1 VGGVKYN
8 RDAIVKF
15 LSSTPKNLAGYEKES
30 SYKTIDRYL
39 REHPDDAEVR
49 DLLLKHALET
59 PLTAGGG
66 KAMLSAALA
75 HHPNFEA
82 RDRLLERAL
91 KSKHREIL
99 EWGVKELHALPPNE
113 RNPQLVKLLA
123 HRADEANAPF
133 VDAFMRNTL
142 APDDYNAFRL
152 VAEGLVSRSHRA
164 RIPQDELWRA
174 LLRLEQLWGSSIHLP
189 HLARALDLYGGRI
202 VDNSVLVRRAAERH
216 WNASGRDM
224 LRAIADTNR
233 AQLRAWGLKEF
244 ERFDL
249 WRHAVVGVA
258 LDDADAAFEHLVHDV
273 LADKDRFQKLFNT
286 GDLKTNAQQ
295 FIELLCVPLSVA
307 SPAQLERMRDDIHA
321 FAARLPEWIPNAPE
335 LARRFLYFDD
345 GVFKPWHRAPDALAW
360 NGMYALRPLV
370 RAVFHALEEKH
381 GATLRKDYDYK
392 NLLFYTAQGLFPTL
406 LVDRADDIPQAKP
419 MLGVMKDRNYI
430 DAGNEE
436 RALEVARTLLET
448 AFAWDD
454 SNAAEWNKRV
464 RASDELHA
472 YMGLFTP
479 LTHALWSIAM
489 AGMPGATDRESEYD
503 SVLNRLFPP
512 NASFQQVDRNLREI
526 LEVLKSLPRNRSNH
540 EREVMRFT
548 RAVRERFAPA
558 VYDEFIRGLHGDSW
572 DNNLD
577 FLGNLIGVLHGATE
591 SGQFLPLLI
600 MPNELLT
607 ANPQVVNAKL
617 RALQATRLWELES
630 ALKRKFCS

>member
-1 VGGVKYN
+1 VGSVKYN

-15 LSSTPKNLAGYEKES
+15 LSSTPKGLYDSDKQWSYEI
-30 SYKTIDRYL
+30 IDQYL

-75 HHPNFEA
+75 HHRYPEA

-189 HLARALDLYGGRI
+189 HLARALDRYGGRI

-216 WNASGRDM
+216 WNASGRDL

-233 AQLRAWGLKEF
+233 TQLRAWGIKEF

-258 LDDADAAFEHLVHDV
+258 LDDADAAFDHLVHDV
-273 LADKDRFQKLFNT
+273 LADQSRFLRLFNT

-295 FIELLCVPLSVA
+295 FVELLCVPLSVA

-321 FAARLPEWIPNAPE
+321 FAARLPEWITNAPE
-335 LARRFLYFDD
+335 MGRRILYFDD

-392 NLLFYTAQGLFPTL
+392 NLLFYTAEGLLPTL

-419 MLGVMKDRNYI
+419 MLDVMKDRNYI

-436 RALEVARTLLET
+436 RALEVARRLLET

-454 SNAAEWNKRV
+454 SNAAEWNRRM
-464 RASDELHA
+464 RASDELQA
-472 YMGLFTP
+472 FLGLTTP
-479 LTHALWSIAM
+479 LTHAMWEIAM
-489 AGMPGATDRESEYD
+489 VGMPGTHDRESVYKL
-503 SVLNRLFPP
+503 VLNRFLSP
-512 NASFQQVDRNLREI
+512 NAE
-526 LEVLKSLPRNRSNH
+526 LEVVNRRLHEMLELLQSMPRNRLN
-540 EREVMRFT
+540 
-548 RAVRERFAPA
+548 AVLQQFAPV
-558 VYDEFIRGLHGDSW
+558 VYEEFLRRLRDGDSW
-572 DNNLD
+572 DNSLD
-577 FLGNLIGVLHGATE
+577 FLVGLIGVLHGE
-591 SGQFLPLLI
+591 SDYDDYLPLVI
-600 MPNELLT
+600 MPRELLT
-607 ANPQVVNAKL
+607 ANPRVVNEKL
-617 RALQATRLWELES
+617 RLLQANRLGEFEK
-630 ALKRKFCS
+630 ALRRKFCS

>member
-1 VGGVKYN
+1 VKYN

-15 LSSTPKNLAGYEKES
+15 LSSTPKGLYDSDKRWSYEI
-30 SYKTIDRYL
+30 IDRYL

-49 DLLLKHALET
+49 DLLLKHALQT

-66 KAMLSAALA
+66 QAMLSAALA
-75 HHPNFEA
+75 HHPNPDA

-99 EWGVKELHALPPNE
+99 EWGVEKLHALPPGE
-113 RNPQLVKLLA
+113 RNPDLVRLLA

-142 APDDYNAFRL
+142 APDDYKAFRL
-152 VAEGLVSRSHRA
+152 VAEGLASRSHR
-164 RIPQDELWRA
+164 RRVPQDQLWQA
-174 LLRLEQLWGSSIHLP
+174 MLRLEQLWGSSIHLP
-189 HLARALDLYGGRI
+189 HLAHALDRHDGSV
-202 VDNSVLVRRAAERH
+202 VDNSVLARRAGERH
-216 WNASGRDM
+216 WNASGRDL

-258 LDDADAAFEHLVHDV
+258 LDDANAAFDHLVHDV
-273 LADKDRFQKLFNT
+273 LANQDRFQKLFNT

-295 FIELLCVPLSVA
+295 FVELLCVPLSVA

-321 FAARLPEWIPNAPE
+321 FAARLPEWITNAPE
-335 LARRFLYFDD
+335 LGRRILYFDD
-345 GVFKPWHRAPDALAW
+345 GVFKPWHRAPDALVW
-360 NGMYALRPLV
+360 NAMYALRPLV

-381 GATLRKDYDYK
+381 GATLRNDYEHQ
-392 NLLFYTAQGLFPTL
+392 NLLFYTAQGLLPTL
-406 LVDRADDIPQAKP
+406 LVDRADDIPQAKQ
-419 MLGVMKDRNYI
+419 MLGVLKDRNYI
-430 DAGNEE
+430 ETGNEE
-436 RALEVARTLLET
+436 RALENARTLLET

-472 YMGLFTP
+472 FMGLFTP
-479 LTHALWSIAM
+479 LTHAVWQIAM
-489 AGMPGATDRESEYD
+489 AGLPGATERESVYE

-512 NASFQQVDRNLREI
+512 NASFEQVDRNLREI
-526 LEVLKSLPRNRSNH
+526 LELLESLPRNRSNP

-558 VYDEFIRGLHGDSW
+558 VYEEFLRGLRDGNSW
-572 DNNLD
+572 DNNLS
-577 FLGNLIGVLHGATE
+577 FLAGLIGVLHGE
-591 SGQFLPLLI
+591 SDYDNFLPLLI
-600 MPNELLT
+600 MPSELLT
-607 ANPQVVNAKL
+607 ANPRVVNEKL
-617 RALQATRLWELES
+617 RSLHATQLWELES
-630 ALKRKFCS
+630 ALKRKFCY

>member
-1 VGGVKYN
+1 VKNN
-8 RDAIVKF
+8 RDAILKF
-15 LSSTPKNLAGYEKES
+15 LSSTPKGLYDYEKQW
-30 SYKTIDRYL
+30 SYEIIDRYL
-39 REHPDDAEVR
+39 REHPDDTEVR

-189 HLARALDLYGGRI
+189 HLARALDRYGGRI

-216 WNASGRDM
+216 WNASGRDL

-258 LDDADAAFEHLVHDV
+258 LDDADAAFDHLVHDV

-295 FIELLCVPLSVA
+295 FIELLCVPLSAA

-335 LARRFLYFDD
+335 LARRFVYFDD
-345 GVFKPWHRAPDALAW
+345 GVFQPWHRAPNALAW

-381 GATLRKDYDYK
+381 GANLRNNYEHQNQLYYTARG
-392 NLLFYTAQGLFPTL
+392 LLFTL
-406 LVDRADDIPQAKP
+406 LVDRADDIPQAQK
-419 MLGVMKDRNYI
+419 MLDVLDDKDFI
-430 DAGNEE
+430 ETGNIA
-436 RALEVARTLLET
+436 RSLEVARMLLET

-454 SNAAEWNKRV
+454 SNAAEWNRRM
-464 RASDELHA
+464 RASDELQA
-472 YMGLFTP
+472 FLGLTTP
-479 LTHALWSIAM
+479 LTHAMWEIAM
-489 AGMPGATDRESEYD
+489 VGMPGTHDRESVYKL
-503 SVLNRLFPP
+503 VLNRFLSP
-512 NASFQQVDRNLREI
+512 NAE
-526 LEVLKSLPRNRSNH
+526 LEVVNRRLHEMLELLQSMPRNRLN
-540 EREVMRFT
+540 
-548 RAVRERFAPA
+548 AVLQQFAPV
-558 VYDEFIRGLHGDSW
+558 VYEEFLRRLRDGDSW
-572 DNNLD
+572 DNSLD
-577 FLGNLIGVLHGATE
+577 FLVGLIGVLHGE
-591 SGQFLPLLI
+591 SDYDNFLPHLI
-600 MPNELLT
+600 MPSELLT
-607 ANPQVVNAKL
+607 ANPNVVNEKL
-617 RALQATRLWELES
+617 RSLQANQLGEFEK
-630 ALKRKFCS
+630 ALRRKFCS

>member
-1 VGGVKYN
+1 VRYS
-8 RDAIVKF
+8 RDAILKF
-15 LSSTPKNLAGYEKES
+15 LSSTPKGLYDSDKRNAYE
-30 SYKTIDRYL
+30 TIDRYL
-39 REHPDDAEVR
+39 REYPDDAEVR
-49 DLLLKHALET
+49 NLLLKHALET

-66 KAMLSAALA
+66 TAMLSAALA
-75 HHPNFEA
+75 HHPDSDA

-99 EWGVKELHALPPNE
+99 EWGAQALGALNPQE

-142 APDDYNAFRL
+142 APDDYKAFRL
-152 VAEGLVSRSHRA
+152 VAEGLASRSHRG
-164 RIPQDELWRA
+164 RVPQDQLWQA
-174 LLRLEQLWGSSIHLP
+174 MLRLEQLWGSSIHLP
-189 HLARALDLYGGRI
+189 HLAHALDRYIDER
-202 VDNSVLVRRAAERH
+202 VRDNSVLVRRAAARH
-216 WNASGRDM
+216 WNASGRDL

-258 LDDADAAFEHLVHDV
+258 MDDADAAFDHLVHDV
-273 LADKDRFQKLFNT
+273 LADQGRFQKLFNT

-295 FIELLCVPLSVA
+295 LIELLCVPLSVA

-335 LARRFLYFDD
+335 LARRFLSPRA
-345 GVFKPWHRAPDALAW
+345 FKPWHSAPDALAW
-360 NGMYALRPLV
+360 NAMYALRPLV

-392 NLLFYTAQGLFPTL
+392 NLLFYTAKGLLLTL
-406 LVDRADDIPQAKP
+406 LVDRADDIPQANQ
-419 MLGVMKDRNYI
+419 MLDVMDDKDFI
-430 DAGNEE
+430 ETGNEA
-436 RALEVARTLLET
+436 RAVEVARTLLET

-464 RASDELHA
+464 RASDELQA
-472 YMGLFTP
+472 FLELTTP
-479 LTHALWSIAM
+479 ITHALWKIAM

-512 NASFQQVDRNLREI
+512 NASFEQVDRNLREI
-526 LEVLKSLPRNRSNH
+526 LELLKPLPRNRWNP

-572 DNNLD
+572 NNNQD

-591 SGQFLPLLI
+591 SGQFIPLLI

-630 ALKRKFCS
+630 ALRRKFCS

>member
-1 VGGVKYN
+1 MKNN
-8 RDAIVKF
+8 RDAILKF
-15 LSSTPKNLAGYEKES
+15 LSSTPKGLYDYEKQW
-30 SYKTIDRYL
+30 SYEIIDRYL
-39 REHPDDAEVR
+39 REHPDDTEVR

-75 HHPNFEA
+75 HHPYPEA

-189 HLARALDLYGGRI
+189 HLARALDRYGGRI

-258 LDDADAAFEHLVHDV
+258 LDDADAAFDHLVHDV

-295 FIELLCVPLSVA
+295 FIELLCVPLSAA

-392 NLLFYTAQGLFPTL
+392 NLLFYTANGLLLTL
-406 LVDRADDIPQAKP
+406 LVDRADDIPQVKQ
-419 MLGVMKDRNYI
+419 MLDVMDDKDSI
-430 DAGNEE
+430 ETGNEA

-454 SNAAEWNKRV
+454 SNAAEWNRRV
-464 RASDELHA
+464 RASDELQA
-472 YMGLFTP
+472 FLGLTTP
-479 LTHALWSIAM
+479 LTHAMWEIAM
-489 AGMPGATDRESEYD
+489 VGMPGTDDRESVYK
-503 SVLNRLFPP
+503 SVLNRFLSP
-512 NASFQQVDRNLREI
+512 NAKLEVVNGRLHEI
-526 LEVLKSLPRNRSNH
+526 LELLQSMPRNRLN
-540 EREVMRFT
+540 
-548 RAVRERFAPA
+548 AVLQRFAPV
-558 VYDEFIRGLHGDSW
+558 VYEEFLRGLRDGDSW
-572 DNNLD
+572 DNYLD
-577 FLGNLIGVLHGATE
+577 FLVGLIGVLHGETDYDDY
-591 SGQFLPLLI
+591 LPLVI
-600 MPNELLT
+600 MPRELLT
-607 ANPQVVNAKL
+607 ANPNVVNAKL
-617 RALQATRLWELES
+617 RSLQANQLGEFEKALQM
-630 ALKRKFCS
+630 KFCS

>member
-1 VGGVKYN
+1 MGGVKYN

-15 LSSTPKNLAGYEKES
+15 LSSTPKGLYDYEKQW
-30 SYKTIDRYL
+30 SYEIIDRYL
-39 REHPDDAEVR
+39 REHPDDTEVR

-258 LDDADAAFEHLVHDV
+258 LDDADAAFDHLVHDV

-295 FIELLCVPLSVA
+295 FIELLCVPLSAA

-392 NLLFYTAQGLFPTL
+392 NLLFYTANGLLLTL
-406 LVDRADDIPQAKP
+406 LVDRADDIPQVKQ
-419 MLGVMKDRNYI
+419 MLDVLDDKDFI
-430 DAGNEE
+430 ETGNIA

-454 SNAAEWNKRV
+454 SNAAEWNRRV
-464 RASDELHA
+464 RASDELQA
-472 YMGLFTP
+472 FLGLTTP
-479 LTHALWSIAM
+479 LTHAMWEIAM
-489 AGMPGATDRESEYD
+489 VGMPGTDDRESVYK
-503 SVLNRLFPP
+503 SVLNRFLSP
-512 NASFQQVDRNLREI
+512 NAKLEVVNRRLHEI
-526 LEVLKSLPRNRSNH
+526 LELLQSMPRNRLN
-540 EREVMRFT
+540 
-548 RAVRERFAPA
+548 AVLQQFAPV
-558 VYDEFIRGLHGDSW
+558 VYEEFLRRLRDGDSW
-572 DNNLD
+572 DNSLD
-577 FLGNLIGVLHGATE
+577 FLVGLIGVLHGE
-591 SGQFLPLLI
+591 SDYDNFLPHLI
-600 MPNELLT
+600 MPSELLT
-607 ANPQVVNAKL
+607 ANPNVVNEKL
-617 RALQATRLWELES
+617 RSLQANQLGEFEK
-630 ALKRKFCS
+630 ALRRKFCS

>member
-1 VGGVKYN
+1 VKNN
-8 RDAIVKF
+8 RDAILKF
-15 LSSTPKNLAGYEKES
+15 LSSTPKGLYDYEKQW
-30 SYKTIDRYL
+30 SYEIIDRYL
-39 REHPDDAEVR
+39 REHPDDTEVR

-75 HHPNFEA
+75 HHPNPEA

-258 LDDADAAFEHLVHDV
+258 LDDADAAFDHLVHDV

-295 FIELLCVPLSVA
+295 FIELLCVPLSAA

-392 NLLFYTAQGLFPTL
+392 NLLFYTANGLLLTL
-406 LVDRADDIPQAKP
+406 LVDRADDIPQVKQ
-419 MLGVMKDRNYI
+419 MLDVLDDKDSI
-430 DAGNEE
+430 ETGNEA

-454 SNAAEWNKRV
+454 SNAAEWNRRV
-464 RASDELHA
+464 RASDELQA
-472 YMGLFTP
+472 FLGLTTP
-479 LTHALWSIAM
+479 LTHAMWEIAM
-489 AGMPGATDRESEYD
+489 VGMPGTDDRESVYK
-503 SVLNRLFPP
+503 SVLNRFLSP
-512 NASFQQVDRNLREI
+512 NAKLEVVNGRLHEI
-526 LEVLKSLPRNRSNH
+526 LELLQSMPRNRLN
-540 EREVMRFT
+540 
-548 RAVRERFAPA
+548 AVLQRFAPV
-558 VYDEFIRGLHGDSW
+558 VYEEFLRGLRDGDSW
-572 DNNLD
+572 DNYLD
-577 FLGNLIGVLHGATE
+577 FLVGLIGVLHGETDYDDY
-591 SGQFLPLLI
+591 LPLVI
-600 MPNELLT
+600 MPRELLT
-607 ANPQVVNAKL
+607 ANPNVVNAKL
-617 RALQATRLWELES
+617 RSLQANQLGEFEKALQM
-630 ALKRKFCS
+630 KFCS

>member
-1 VGGVKYN
+1 MGGVKYN

-15 LSSTPKNLAGYEKES
+15 LSSTPKGLYDSDKRWSYE
-30 SYKTIDRYL
+30 TIDRYL
-39 REHPDDAEVR
+39 REHPDDTEVR

-99 EWGVKELHALPPNE
+99 EWGVKELHALPPNG

-133 VDAFMRNTL
+133 VDTLMRNTL
-142 APDDYNAFRL
+142 APDDYKAFRL
-152 VAEGLVSRSHRA
+152 VAESLASRSHRV
-164 RIPQDELWRA
+164 RVPQDQLWQA
-174 LLRLEQLWGSSIHLP
+174 MLRLEQLWGSSIHLP
-189 HLARALDLYGGRI
+189 HLARALDPYGGAI
-202 VDNSVLVRRAAERH
+202 ESNSSLVRRAGERH
-216 WNASGRDM
+216 WNASGRDL

-233 AQLRAWGLKEF
+233 TQLRAWGIKEF

-258 LDDADAAFEHLVHDV
+258 LDDADAAFDHLVHDV
-273 LADKDRFQKLFNT
+273 LADQSRFLRLFNT

-295 FIELLCVPLSVA
+295 FVELLCVPLSVA

-321 FAARLPEWIPNAPE
+321 FAARLPEWITNAPE
-335 LARRFLYFDD
+335 MGRRILYFDD
-345 GVFKPWHRAPDALAW
+345 GVFKPWHRARDEFVW

-370 RAVFHALEEKH
+370 RAIFHALEEKH

-392 NLLFYTAQGLFPTL
+392 NLLFYTARGLLITI
-406 LVDRADDIPQAKP
+406 LVDRADDIPQVKQ
-419 MLGVMKDRNYI
+419 MLDVMSDKDDI
-430 DAGNEE
+430 ETGNEQ
-436 RALEVARTLLET
+436 RALEFARTLLET

-464 RASDELHA
+464 RASDELQA
-472 YMGLFTP
+472 FLGLTTP
-479 LTHALWSIAM
+479 LTHAMWEIAM
-489 AGMPGATDRESEYD
+489 AGMPGTDDRESVYK
-503 SVLNRLFPP
+503 SVLNRFLSQ
-512 NASFQQVDRNLREI
+512 NALPHAVSINLHQI
-526 LEVLKSLPRNRSNH
+526 SKLLQSLPRNRLN
-540 EREVMRFT
+540 
-548 RAVRERFAPA
+548 AVRARFAPVA
-558 VYDEFIRGLHGDSW
+558 HEEFLRALRDGDSW

-577 FLGNLIGVLHGATE
+577 FLAGLVSVLHGQTDYDNC
-591 SGQFLPLLI
+591 FPHLI
-600 MPNELLT
+600 MPSELLK
-607 ANPQVVNAKL
+607 ANPRVVNEKL
-617 RALQATRLWELES
+617 RSLQANQLGEFEK
-630 ALKRKFCS
+630 ALRTKFCH